1 MGEPASCTQRA
12 TRFISSDHLDEV
24 ARIATRISVIA
35 KRSTRRHPSLQTA
48 LISSASFRW
57 FTTRWPTHHEPAD
70 RRRRGRRAQGAV
82 LPGAVVD
89 SVS

>member
-48 LISSASFRW
+48 LISSAFFSLV
-57 FTTRWPTHHEPAD
+57 HHAM
-70 RRRRGRRAQGAV
+70 ANT
-82 LPGAVVD
+82 
-89 SVS
+89 S

>member
-35 KRSTRRHPSLQTA
+35 KRSTRRPFTPNGIDIERLFSLV
-48 LISSASFRW
+48 
-57 FTTRWPTHHEPAD
+57 HHAM
-70 RRRRGRRAQGAV
+70 ANT
-82 LPGAVVD
+82 
-89 SVS
+89 S